1 MAKSGRV
8 RVIRRV
14 VSAALLGV
22 VLYWVARTEGVAEL
36 PSRLAR
42 LEPRFVAL
50 AVLLPFVAVAMTQVS
65 RITIRARSRA
75 GSTAR
80 TRSSTC

>member
-50 AVLLPFVAVAMTQVS
+50 AVLLPFVAVASGVRRWQLLLAHEG
-65 RITIRARSRA
+65 IRLPFTTLL
-75 GSTAR
+75 G
-80 TRSSTC
+80 